1 MTTIDARARAVVREL
16 TSYRP
21 GTPIEEVKRTL
32 KLSSVIKLAS
42 NENALGPSPK
52 AVAAL
57 KQAVHSLHRYPES
70 SCPVLRAKVAKQ
82 LKVDPSS
89 LIFGNGS
96 DELIVLALRAFV
108 DPGDEVVVATPTF
121 LIYELQ
127 ARACGA
133 SVTTVPLS
141 SFRYDL
147 RAMRAAISPHTKLV
161 FIANPDNPTGTY
173 VTTRELEALLRDL
186 SHETLVFMDEAYY
199 EFVEAR
205 DYPQTLRYVQEHPMI
220 VTRSFSKAYGLAGLR
235 IGYGIAQP
243 SLIAAMDAV
252 REPFNVNSLA
262 QVAATAALDDQAFLR
277 RTRALMREGRQYLT
291 KQLDALKVRYV
302 PSVTNFMLIE
312 LGPRAAEIAQRLLS
326 QGVIVREMTPPPTAL
341 PMAGSASRRAA
352 PRSGAAVGGGVSA
365 WKLDGFIR
373 VTIGT
378 MLENRRFVAA
388 LKQCIAR

>member
-1 MTTIDARARAVVREL
+1 MGSDPIDFRARAALRTL
-16 TSYRP
+16 GTYRP
-21 GTPIEEVKRTL
+21 GTPIEEVRRTL

-57 KQAVHSLHRYPES
+57 RTALSGLHRYPES
-70 SCPVLRAKVAKQ
+70 TCPLLRARVARH
-82 LKVDPSS
+82 LRVNPAS

-108 DPGDEVVVATPTF
+108 DPGDEVVVAAPTF

-133 SVTTVPLS
+133 SVTVVPLRDY
-141 SFRYDL
+141 RYDL
-147 RAMRAAISPHTKLV
+147 KAMSAAVSPHTKLV

-173 VTTRELEALLRDL
+173 VTKREVDGFLRDL
-186 SHETLVFMDEAYY
+186 PPEPIVFLDEAYY
-199 EFVEAR
+199 EFVDAA
-205 DYPQTLRYVQEHPMI
+205 DYPQTLSHVNPVRKRISNGAVI

-235 IGYGIAQP
+235 VGYGVAQP

-262 QVAATAALDDQAFLR
+262 QVAAAAALEDRVFLA
-277 RTRALMREGRQYLT
+277 RTRAMVREGRTYLT
-291 KQLDALKVRYV
+291 KQLEGLKVRHV
-302 PSVTNFMLIE
+302 PSVTNFILIE
-312 LGPRAAEIAQRLLS
+312 LGPRAPEIARALLS
-326 QGVIVREMTPPPTAL
+326 RGVIVREM
-341 PMAGSASRRAA
+341 
-352 PRSGAAVGGGVSA
+352 SA
-365 WKLDGFIR
+365 WKLSGCLR

-378 MLENRRFVAA
+378 MAENRRFIQA
-388 LKQCIAR
+388 LTRCLKR